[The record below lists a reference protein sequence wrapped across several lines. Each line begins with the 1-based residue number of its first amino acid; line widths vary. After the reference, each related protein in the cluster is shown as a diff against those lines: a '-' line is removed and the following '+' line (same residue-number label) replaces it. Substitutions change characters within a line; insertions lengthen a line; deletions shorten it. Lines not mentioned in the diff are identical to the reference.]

1 MIIVNKLATVIVG
14 GGIAGAATAYFLT
27 QQGLRDVII
36 LEREQT
42 AGAHSTGRNAAIL
55 RTLIPENLLRRLAR
69 EAAEFYRHTPAG
81 FSENPLLDPVG
92 ICLAA
97 REGHSPGLLACLG
110 DGNEKGAP
118 RQVAPETVYKR
129 IPQLAPGLATVLE
142 QSDEGVL
149 DVDAI
154 LQAFLRA
161 ACRNGAE
168 LRTSCEAVKLRVGSK
183 SVLGVETPAGFLPA
197 ERVIIATGGWAASL
211 AANAG
216 YPIPLVPHRR
226 HLLVTEPLPQI
237 DRHWP
242 VIWIFG
248 DEFYFR
254 PESGGLLMCGCDAV
268 PVPPD
273 QGEVV
278 DPSQIEGIATKAARW
293 LPSLSDARVA
303 RSWAGMRTFAP
314 DQQFVVGADPRLR
327 GLFWVAGLGG
337 HGITCAPMFG
347 KIAAELI
354 VSGGCSHP
362 AAAAFAPSR
371 LFKQK

>member
-1 MIIVNKLATVIVG
+1 MRSVNKPGTVIIG

-27 QQGLRDVII
+27 QQGLHDIII

-55 RTLIPENLLRRLAR
+55 RTLIPEYLLRHLAR
-69 EAAEFYRHTPAG
+69 EAAEFYRHPPEG
-81 FSENPLLDPVG
+81 FSPIPLVDPVG

-97 REGHSPGLLACLG
+97 REKHSRGLLACLG
-110 DGNEKGAP
+110 DGKEKGAP
-118 RQVAPETVYKR
+118 RQVTPEVIYKR
-129 IPQLAPGLATVLE
+129 IPKLAPGLTTVLE

-154 LQAFLRA
+154 LQAFLRC

-168 LRTSCEAVKLRVGSK
+168 LRTSCKALKLRFGANCIE
-183 SVLGVETPAGFLPA
+183 GIDTTAGFLA
-197 ERVIIATGGWAASL
+197 ASRVVLATGGWAANL
-211 AANAG
+211 ATDAG
-216 YPIPLVPHRR
+216 YPMPLIPHRR
-226 HLLVTEPLPQI
+226 HLLVTEPLLQI
-237 DRHWP
+237 DRRWP
-242 VIWIFG
+242 VIWIYG

-273 QGEVV
+273 QGEIV
-278 DPSQIEGIATKAARW
+278 DPSQIEGIAAKAAQW
-293 LPSLSDARVA
+293 IPSLSDAQVA
-303 RSWAGMRTFAP
+303 RAWAGTRTFAP
-314 DQQFVVGADPRLR
+314 DQQFVIGADPRLQ

-354 VSGGCSHP
+354 VSGRSSYP
-362 AAAAFAPSR
+362 AAAEFAPAR
-371 LFKQK
+371 LIR

>member
-1 MIIVNKLATVIVG
+1 
-14 GGIAGAATAYFLT
+14 
-27 QQGLRDVII
+27 
-36 LEREQT
+36 
-42 AGAHSTGRNAAIL
+42 
-55 RTLIPENLLRRLAR
+55 
-69 EAAEFYRHTPAG
+69 
-81 FSENPLLDPVG
+81 
-92 ICLAA
+92 
-97 REGHSPGLLACLG
+97 
-110 DGNEKGAP
+110 
-118 RQVAPETVYKR
+118 
-129 IPQLAPGLATVLE
+129 
-142 QSDEGVL
+142 
-149 DVDAI
+149 
-154 LQAFLRA
+154 
-161 ACRNGAE
+161 
-168 LRTSCEAVKLRVGSK
+168 
-183 SVLGVETPAGFLPA
+183 
-197 ERVIIATGGWAASL
+197 
-211 AANAG
+211 
-216 YPIPLVPHRR
+216 
-226 HLLVTEPLPQI
+226 
-237 DRHWP
+237 
-242 VIWIFG
+242 
-248 DEFYFR
+248 
-254 PESGGLLMCGCDAV
+254 MCGCDAV